1 MSAGIE
7 LDKLLDIALGT
18 PEVGAVNFN
27 VLHGVLAEIIRCL
40 GVEKKVVELKP
51 DDTEFKAAF
60 GLLNGDNQSVE
71 SLAAKVNG
79 KKWSY
84 NDKRPL
90 SASDFTGATNGL
102 ETRELEKKI
111 SNIENRLSVL
121 DQLPDNTEI
130 LKRAREKKEGRTPV
144 GDIWQFI
151 NINRRLSATETGIEK
166 VYINRAIKFVN
177 VKMFLEVFYTIDC
190 VVIYIY
196 IYIVN
201 IHFICRYKLC
211 GVFW

>member
-60 GLLNGDNQSVE
+60 GLLNGDSQSVE

-196 IYIVN
+196 IYSEYS
-201 IHFICRYKLC
+201 FYM
-211 GVFW
+211 

>member
-18 PEVGAVNFN
+18 PEIGAVNFN
-27 VLHGVLAEIIRCL
+27 VLHGVLAEIIKSL
-40 GVEKKVVELKP
+40 GLQKKVVEFKP
-51 DDTEFKAAF
+51 DDREFKAAF
-60 GLLNGDNQSVE
+60 GLSNGDNQSVE
-71 SLAAKVNG
+71 SLAAKANNE

-84 NDKRPL
+84 SDKRPL
-90 SASDFTGATNGL
+90 SGSSFKAANGL

-121 DQLPDNTEI
+121 DQLPDNSEI
-130 LKRAREKKEGRTPV
+130 LKRTREKKEGRTPV

-166 VYINRAIKFVN
+166 V
-177 VKMFLEVFYTIDC
+177 
-190 VVIYIY
+190 
-196 IYIVN
+196 
-201 IHFICRYKLC
+201 
-211 GVFW
+211 